1 MQEIE
6 PYQGVKHCSQ
16 IIFCSGYNWQRDY
29 TIAPH
34 SPAHTPE
41 KHGLLSVLLSVLQ
54 PNNERLQAMDIMIGM
69 EFLVIIACLLIGTR
83 YGGFGLGLI
92 SGFGLLLFAF
102 VFHLEPGK
110 PPVEVLLTIMSV
122 LGCASVLQTAGGLNV
137 MMRFAEKIR
146 RRHPAHITLLAPLT
160 TWSLTVM
167 CGTGHVVYTMFPII
181 YDVAIKKGIRPER
194 PMAVAS
200 IASQIGICASPVS
213 VAVVSTVAM
222 LGKASGFGHPISLL
236 QILSVGM
243 PATLCGVIV
252 AALWSMKRGKDL
264 DHDSDF
270 QEKLRDPVQKNYIYG
285 ESATLLDKV
294 FPKEAYW
301 ATWIFF
307 GAIASVVILGAFPD
321 CRPVVGVADKLK
333 PLSMNL
339 VIQMM
344 MLSAGAIILIAC
356 KVKPQEIPNGTVFKA
371 GMVAVISIFGV
382 AWMADTFFDAH
393 FAALKSVLADV
404 VVSQPWTYALVLF
417 LVSKLVNSQAAALAT
432 IVPLGL
438 SLGVDPKVILAFLPA
453 CYGYFVLPT
462 YASDLACIGFDRS
475 GTTRIGKYILNH
487 SFIIPGLIGVGTGC
501 LVGFVL
507 VKLFY

>member
-1 MQEIE
+1 M
-6 PYQGVKHCSQ
+6 
-16 IIFCSGYNWQRDY
+16 DL
-29 TIAPH
+29 TI
-34 SPAHTPE
+34 T
-41 KHGLLSVLLSVLQ
+41 
-54 PNNERLQAMDIMIGM
+54 M
-69 EFLVIIACLLIGTR
+69 EFLVIIACLLVGTR

-92 SGFGLLLFAF
+92 SGVGLLIFAF
-102 VFHLEPGK
+102 VFHLAPGK
-110 PPVEVLLTIMSV
+110 PPVDVLLTIMSV

-137 MMRFAEKIR
+137 MMRFAEKFLR
-146 RRHPAHITLLAPLT
+146 KHPEHITFLAPLT

-181 YDVAIKKGIRPER
+181 YDIAIKKGIRPER

-200 IASQIGICASPVS
+200 VSSQIGILASPVS
-213 VAVVSTVAM
+213 VAVVSMVAM
-222 LGKASGFGHPISLL
+222 LGKSAHPISLL
-236 QILSVGM
+236 EILSVGM

-252 AALWSMKRGKDL
+252 AALWSLNRGKDL
-264 DHDSDF
+264 DKDPDF
-270 QEKLRDPVQKNYIYG
+270 QAKLQDPAQRDYIYG

-307 GAIASVVILGAFPD
+307 GAIAAVVLLGAFPEL
-321 CRPVVGVADKLK
+321 RPAFGAAGKAK
-333 PLSMNL
+333 ALSMNL

-344 MLSAGAIILIAC
+344 MLSAGALILIVS

-382 AWMADTFFDAH
+382 AWMADTFFQEH
-393 FAALKSVLADV
+393 FAMLKEMLAGV
-404 VVSQPWTYALVLF
+404 VKTQPWTYAIVLF
-417 LVSKLVNSQAAALAT
+417 LVSKLVNSQAAALAA

-438 SLGVDPKVILAFLPA
+438 SIGVDPLVILAFLPA
-453 CYGYFVLPT
+453 GYGYFFLPT

-487 SFIIPGLIGVGTGC
+487 SFMIPGFIGVGTGC
-501 LVGFVL
+501 IVGWLL
-507 VKLFY
+507 VKVMF